1 MFNWMQY
8 HSGNSHFSNLRI
20 IGSKTVVN
28 EILSLV
34 LALLKKKS
42 MFIFMCMRPL
52 SKISLYAMFVPG
64 VCSSLTKSEPLELE
78 LYRWLRA
85 TKWVLGSKHRSS
97 VKAVKCS

>member
-34 LALLKKKS
+34 LALLKKKINVY
-42 MFIFMCMRPL
+42 FYVYET
-52 SKISLYAMFVPG
+52 SL
-64 VCSSLTKSEPLELE
+64 
-78 LYRWLRA
+78 
-85 TKWVLGSKHRSS
+85 
-97 VKAVKCS
+97 